1 MRAQQMKTNGQK
13 LPFRVSRELPE
24 SLTRQL
30 VDGFVRAIEL
40 GVYKPGDMLPPLRE
54 IVEETGV
61 SKIIARVAIRRLGEM
76 GYVNPRLGVGTI
88 VLDRNSLWKGQVLIV
103 CFDTISDYFHD
114 TINGILRA
122 NLLKAGYLP
131 LQVSVVKNARG
142 QVELDPLKIVLRQH
156 FSLVVIN
163 GSNPRVVKCVQERG
177 IPFVCDAAGCDA
189 KSGACGRFRMETD
202 GAFAAFAAQCRASG
216 IRRVFEIRFRA
227 RQTGSSPLCDA
238 GIEVEDC
245 VLPLPKGFVVY
256 SDLQKNAFRE
266 FERQIFG
273 GHRELPDLIYTTDD
287 YMASAVLHSLR
298 SHGVRIP
305 KDVKF
310 VTWINRG
317 TGPFTPGEFAR
328 IEADPFLFGKQLS
341 DYVLALMEGR
351 AVPEVLSLRCAF
363 KPGDTFPVR
372 G

>member
-1 MRAQQMKTNGQK
+1 MRQVKDK
-13 LPFRVSRELPE
+13 LPFKVDRTLPK
-24 SLTRQL
+24 SLTQQI
-30 VDGFVRAIEL
+30 VDGFVRAIEF
-40 GVYKPGDMLPPLRE
+40 GVYKPGDLLPPFRE
-54 IVEETGV
+54 VVARTGV
-61 SKIIARVAIRRLGEM
+61 SEIVARAAFKKLGQL
-76 GYVNPRLGVGTI
+76 GYVNPRLGIGTI
-88 VLDRNSLWKGQVLIV
+88 VLERHALWKGQVLIV

-163 GSNPRVVKCVQERG
+163 GSNRRVVKCVQERG
-177 IPFVCDAAGCDA
+177 IPFVCDAAACDA
-189 KSGACGRFRMETD
+189 ESGSFGRFRMETD

-227 RQTGSSPLCDA
+227 RQTGSSPLCA
-238 GIEVEDC
+238 EGIEVEDC

-266 FERQIFG
+266 FERQFFG

-298 SHGVRIP
+298 SHGIHIP
-305 KDVKF
+305 GDVKF

-317 TGPFTPGEFAR
+317 AGPFTPGEFAR

-341 DYVLALMEGR
+341 DYILALMEGR
-351 AVPEVLSLRCAF
+351 AVPEVLPLRCEF

-372 G
+372 R